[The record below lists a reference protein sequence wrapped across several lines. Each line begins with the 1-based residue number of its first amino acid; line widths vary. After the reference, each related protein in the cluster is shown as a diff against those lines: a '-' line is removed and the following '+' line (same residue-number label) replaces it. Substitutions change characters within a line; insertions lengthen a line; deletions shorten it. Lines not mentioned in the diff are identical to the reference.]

1 MRRVIAT
8 AALLASF
15 TGAGMAQSVTV
26 TVDDLQARLQRRADA
41 MMGVMG
47 FQVIPD
53 ITTTSLSITDS
64 TAGSPDILVSQL
76 GAGFTVSDS
85 VPVYLEGMLAYG
97 RYDPQ
102 FVASDGTSTY
112 ILPVKWNSIA
122 LTASAGW
129 DFHLTDK
136 LTLRPM
142 ATGTI
147 GYLASDLKVLDVVA
161 DDWVGPDLDFLR
173 GGALRTWGYGGA
185 LVLDYED
192 YTPAREIDVELRYSG
207 LRLAS
212 YGGAAS
218 IQGDAT
224 VGSVNFWARWRAPI
238 ADWTAFK
245 RPVRYA
251 LELTYSEFLYDQ
263 RGALGFDRLTSLGA
277 GVELDLSDGGLV
289 QRARMMGRYVFG
301 ENVSG
306 FAVGFAVTF

>member
-1 MRRVIAT
+1 MRRA
-8 AALLASF
+8 LASATLF
-15 TGAGMAQSVTV
+15 ASLASVGTAQAIDI

-53 ITTTSLSITDS
+53 ITTTSLSITDP
-64 TAGSPDILVSQL
+64 TAGSPDILISQL
-76 GAGFTVSDS
+76 GAGFTISDDF
-85 VPVYLEGMLAYG
+85 PLYLEGMLAYG

-102 FVASDGTSTY
+102 FVANDGTSDFV
-112 ILPVKWNSIA
+112 LPVKWNSIA

-129 DFHLTDK
+129 DFKLADK
-136 LTLRPM
+136 LKFRPM
-142 ATGTI
+142 VTGTI

-173 GGALRTWGYGGA
+173 GGSLRTWGIGGA
-185 LVLDYED
+185 AVLDFED
-192 YTPAREIDVELRYSG
+192 YTPEREIDIELRYSG
-207 LRLAS
+207 LRLTS
-212 YGGAAS
+212 YGGAPS

-224 VGSVNFWARWRAPI
+224 VGSVNLWGRWRAPLGN
-238 ADWTAFK
+238 WTAFN

-277 GVELDLSDGGLV
+277 GVELDLSDGVLL

-301 ENVSG
+301 ENISG